1 MMLKRTIAAATVLAV
16 TATFAA
22 AQENATLTLRSGERI
37 SGQLVDMGGVGFTV
51 RVDGNERRIPT
62 AEVALID
69 FANSTM
75 TQADWDRLS
84 SGQHVIWLRSGE
96 TITGQ
101 LYDIGGTTP
110 LRITVKTNGKERDLT
125 STEVSRIAMTRPT
138 NIATATTGAGGGQA
152 ITVSARQQWT
162 ATGINVRQGQTLTIN
177 AEGEIRISPD
187 VNDRATPHGIVTQR
201 LDPRAPM
208 PRTFAGALIGRIGN
222 GDPFPIGASGTFQ
235 APGTGQLY
243 LGINDSNVSDN
254 DGSFQV
260 TVRTSGAPVR
270 RR

>member
-1 MMLKRTIAAATVLAV
+1 MLKRTIVAAAVMALAI
-16 TATFAA
+16 APAA
-22 AQENATLTLRSGERI
+22 AQEQATLTLKSGERI

-62 AEVALID
+62 NEVALID
-69 FANSTM
+69 FAGTTM

-110 LRITVKTNGKERDLT
+110 LRITVKANGQERDLT
-125 STEVSRIAMTRPT
+125 STEVTRIAMARPT
-138 NIATATTGAGGGQA
+138 NVATATSGAGGGQA
-152 ITVSARQQWT
+152 ITVSAQQQWT
-162 ATGINVRQGQTLTIN
+162 ATGINVRQGQTLTIS

-187 VNDRATPHGIVTQR
+187 VNDRATPDGLVVQR
-201 LDPRAPM
+201 FDPRAPL
-208 PRTFAGALIGRIGN
+208 PRTLTGALIGRVGN
-222 GDPFPIGASGTFQ
+222 GAPFGIGRSGTFK

-260 TVRTSGAPVR
+260 TVQTSGGPVR